1 MLLSL
6 ISQETVLKA
15 GNAKMKITISSIQ
28 SSQMTLGTCR
38 DGPVR
43 RHFDRPYLIAGVTMA
58 DVLFLVN
65 GFAELMEQARELQ
78 KPSLD
83 PFVFR
88 GRTWDF

>member
-6 ISQETVLKA
+6 ISQETVLKG

-65 GFAELMEQARELQ
+65 GFAELMEQARDLQ